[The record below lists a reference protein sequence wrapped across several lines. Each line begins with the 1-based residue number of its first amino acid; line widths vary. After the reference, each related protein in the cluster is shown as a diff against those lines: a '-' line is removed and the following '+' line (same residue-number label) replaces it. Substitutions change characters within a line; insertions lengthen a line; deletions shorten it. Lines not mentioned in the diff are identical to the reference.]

1 MFPMF
6 RKRNK
11 VSDECHFFQISVN
24 INISPSRQVVDAHS
38 VPLHAVQVEHCVSLF
53 AEHAAVSYVS
63 PLQVVQALHTL
74 SDVSVQGLDS
84 YSP

>member
-1 MFPMF
+1 MIPMF

-24 INISPSRQVVDAHS
+24 ISISPSRQAIDAHS
-38 VPLHAVQVEHCVSLF
+38 VPLHAVQVEHSVLLS
-53 AEHAAVSYVS
+53 AEHAAVSYVL

-74 SDVSVQGLDS
+74 SDVAVQGLDS
-84 YSP
+84 YVS